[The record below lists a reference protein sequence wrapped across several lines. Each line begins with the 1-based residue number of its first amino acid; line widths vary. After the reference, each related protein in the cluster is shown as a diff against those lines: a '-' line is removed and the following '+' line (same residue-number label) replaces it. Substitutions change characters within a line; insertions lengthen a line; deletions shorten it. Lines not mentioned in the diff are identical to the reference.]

1 LTGTLLNVAAIIAG
15 SLLGLLFG
23 ARLPNRVRESVLSVL
38 GVFTLAIGVD
48 LFLRGTGVEGENP
61 LIPLVS
67 LLLGVLLGEWARIE
81 ARLEGLGD
89 RLQSRFTAQKDGQ
102 ADRGR
107 FTKGFVSASLLFCI
121 GPMTILGAIQDGLSG
136 DYELLAIKSVLDG
149 FASLALASSFG
160 IGVLFSILVVLGYQG
175 GISLAAAQLQAV
187 LSGTMLAE
195 LSVVGGVLLVC
206 LALST
211 LLKIKEIRTA
221 NLLPALLVAPLLVAI
236 LSWF

>member
-1 LTGTLLNVAAIIAG
+1 LTGTLLNVGTIIAG
-15 SLLGLLFG
+15 SLLGLIFG
-23 ARLPNRVRESVLSVL
+23 TRLPNRVRESVLSVL
-38 GVFTLAIGVD
+38 GVFTLAIGID

-81 ARLEGLGD
+81 GRLEGLGD
-89 RLQSRFTAQKDGQ
+89 RLQSRFTAQKDDQ

-107 FTKGFVSASLLFCI
+107 FIEGFVTASLLFCI

-160 IGVLFSILVVLGYQG
+160 VGVLFSILVVLGYQG

-236 LSWF
+236 LGWF